1 MLFNMVSSTIYEPFP
16 YLVLMCSIL
25 NGILLINNPIAL
37 FIDIIIIFYALIII
51 AMRKSNRRI

>member
-1 MLFNMVSSTIYEPFP
+1 MLFNMVPSTIYEPFP